1 MKLIFALS
9 FILISYFNSA
19 AQVSLDTALVTQ
31 YSYAKGLYVQ
41 EKYFDAVMEFKRL
54 LFFDKKGKYSYESNL
69 LIAKSYANGGFY
81 KNAEEHFYLASA
93 FSKLPRQLFDVKLE
107 QLKMFLLSRNEQKA
121 LDVLSEISSRKEFL
135 NFNSEIIYWGG
146 FTNLFFGRA
155 EAAKLYFYQIEDKDS
170 EYFTHSQIL
179 IQVCDSV
186 MQNQKSIRT
195 AKILSYA
202 LPGAGQVY
210 LGEYF
215 SGLLSFAW
223 NAAGLYL
230 TIDAFSSKRDFDG
243 VMLLSLLWYRFYFGN
258 IENTENFAKNFN
270 TKVLNKWLNY
280 LQFEYKGPKP

>member
-9 FILISYFNSA
+9 LILSSYFNSA
-19 AQVSLDTALVTQ
+19 GQVLVDTALVTQ
-31 YSYAKGLYVQ
+31 YNYAKELYDQ
-41 EKYFDAVMEFKRL
+41 EKYFNAVTEFKRL

-81 KNAEEHFYLASA
+81 ENAEEHFYLASV
-93 FSKLPRQLFDVKLE
+93 FSRSLRQLFDVKLE

-121 LDVLSEISSRKEFL
+121 MDVLSEISYRKEFL
-135 NFNSEIIYWGG
+135 NFNDEIIYWGG
-146 FTNLFFGRA
+146 FTNLFFDRI
-155 EAAKLYFYQIEDKDS
+155 EAAKNYFHQIDDRGS
-170 EYFTHSQIL
+170 EYFIHSRFL

-186 MQNQKSIRT
+186 MQNQKSIST

-202 LPGAGQVY
+202 LPGAGQIY

-215 SGLLSFAW
+215 SGFLSFAW

-243 VMLLSLLWYRFYFGN
+243 VMLLSLFWYRFYAGN
-258 IENTENFAKNFN
+258 IENTEKFAKNFN

>member
-9 FILISYFNSA
+9 FILITYINAA
-19 AQVSLDTALVTQ
+19 AQDSVDTALVTQ
-31 YSYAKGLYVQ
+31 YNYARELYDQ

-81 KNAEEHFYLASA
+81 KNAEEHFYRASA
-93 FSKLPRQLFDVKLE
+93 FSRSPRQLFDVKLE
-107 QLKMFLLSRNEQKA
+107 QLKMFLVSRNEQKA
-121 LDVLSEISSRKEFL
+121 MDALSEISYRKEFL
-135 NFNSEIIYWGG
+135 NFNDEIIYWGG

-155 EAAKLYFYQIEDKDS
+155 EAAKNYFYQIDDRDS
-170 EYFTHSQIL
+170 EYFVHSQFL

-186 MQNQKSIRT
+186 LQNQKSVST

-202 LPGAGQVY
+202 LPGAGQFY
-210 LGEYF
+210 SGEYF

-223 NAAGLYL
+223 NAIGIYL
-230 TIDAFSSKRDFDG
+230 TVDAFSSKRDFDG
-243 VMLLSLLWYRFYFGN
+243 VMLLSLFWYRFYAGN
-258 IENTENFAKNFN
+258 IENTEKFAKNFN